1 MSKVCLYDPALHQHA
16 GILTA
21 LVGVIAIFTLP
32 STLDK
37 ASFLTPDE
45 RHLATRRLYD
55 NRPLTLNDRGE
66 YVVTPDPFSWSA
78 VLRAVLSP
86 RTWLSAIAYLAILT
100 ALYTFGLFI
109 PTLIVGLGYSAI
121 RAQLFSVPPYAVAAL
136 LTVVAAFISDRRKT
150 RGPVMLAFLPLAIAG
165 YALIAFSTDNR
176 TKYGALFL
184 MASGLYPA
192 VPPVLVWLSNN
203 FTQHY
208 TRATAIGLQLSIANC
223 GGLVGTY
230 VYAPAQ
236 APVYKQAHTV
246 VLGLLCGAWVLI
258 AVKVGYLMYENRQKQ
273 AGRRERWRG
282 CGDERDPAFMYI
294 I

>member
-1 MSKVCLYDPALHQHA
+1 MTALI
-16 GILTA
+16 GIL
-21 LVGVIAIFTLP
+21 AIFILP
-32 STLDK
+32 STVDK
-37 ASFLTPDE
+37 APFLTPAE
-45 RHLATRRLYD
+45 REHAITRLYEG
-55 NRPLTLNDRGE
+55 RPLTRNDQGE
-66 YVVTPDPFSWSA
+66 YIIAHDPFSWSA
-78 VLRAVLSP
+78 VIRAVISP

-109 PTLIVGLGYSAI
+109 PTLIVGLGYSAV
-121 RAQLFSVPPYAVAAL
+121 RAQLFSVPPYAVAAV
-136 LTVVAAFISDRRKT
+136 LTIIAAFISDRKKT
-150 RGPVMLAFLPLAIAG
+150 RGPVMLCFLPLAIAG
-165 YALIAFSTDNR
+165 YATIAFTTDTR
-176 TKYGALFL
+176 VKYGALFL

-236 APVYKQAHTV
+236 APVYKQAHTIV
-246 VLGLLCGAWVLI
+246 MGLLCGAWVLI
-258 AVKVGYLMYENRQKQ
+258 AIKVAYLMYENRQKQ
-273 AGRRERWRG
+273 AGNRERWRG
-282 CGDERDPAFMYI
+282 CGDERDPEFRYI